1 MPKYEERISEC
12 QCTCG
17 ADIIADI
24 TNCAY
29 NIHVRILLP
38 PSEGK
43 ATPVSGP
50 PLDLAGLSFSGLT
63 AARQRVLTA
72 LIDVS
77 CRDDAADILKIGKR
91 IMPEVEAQRDLMHA
105 PCAPAREIYTGV
117 LYEAAQ
123 LRKGDNV
130 LIFSGLFGVTTQE
143 DCIPSYRLSMNVSL
157 PGIGPLKSFWRREL
171 ASWNSTD
178 DVAGRSD
185 LGIVESEK
193 NAGNDTKGISD
204 DSENHSDGCNL
215 GSIGDMHGNT
225 VTVDLRSGTYRITK
239 PRTAKPNGQWWDM
252 RVLNSQHQVISHM
265 AKHYRGLLTRALFD
279 APDQG
284 VDEVARTLGHISVEH
299 EGQYHHLTLIPDRD

>member
-1 MPKYEERISEC
+1 M
-12 QCTCG
+12 
-17 ADIIADI
+17 
-24 TNCAY
+24 
-29 NIHVRILLP
+29 RILLP

-50 PLDLAGLSFSGLT
+50 SLDLAGLSFPGLSD
-63 AARQRVLTA
+63 ARERVLSV
-72 LIDVS
+72 LSDVS
-77 CRDDAADILKIGKR
+77 CRDDAADILKVGKR
-91 IMPEVEAQRDLMHA
+91 IMPEVEAQRDLMRA

-143 DCIPSYRLSMNVSL
+143 DRIPSYRLSMNVSL

-193 NAGNDTKGISD
+193 NAGNDVKGISD
-204 DSENHSDGCNL
+204 DSENYSDGCNL

-225 VTVDLRSGTYRITK
+225 VTVDLRSGAYCVTK
-239 PRTAKPNGQWWDM
+239 PRLMEENDQWWDM
-252 RVLNSQHQVISHM
+252 RVMNSRHQVISHM
-265 AKHYRGLLTRALFD
+265 AKHYRGLLTRALLD
-279 APDQG
+279 APDQ
-284 VDEVARTLGHISVEH
+284 DIAEVARTLGNIGVNR
-299 EGQYHHLTLIPDRD
+299 EGQYHHLTLIPDGI